1 MFSFVICFVV
11 VVVGFSLS
19 ISSLSVSGKIVPTRY
34 LWVGNIPLDMKRR
47 DLEHAFARYG
57 QIKTLDYANGDP
69 TAIVTYG
76 DSEDAVKARTKLVG
90 TLQLID
96 GQVIRHEGNVSP
108 SSRRGKQEH
117 HSTGQR
123 EKSLGSLLGFRFDY
137 LDRPTT
143 RRFVIVRPQ
152 YATTARQASPSPS
165 AHSQSRESSVASSA
179 RSSVESQRSRSPSS
193 EAEHTEKEETPFT
206 ESLKT
211 EAHSPSPTP
220 PPLVAI
226 KQRRSTERSLSPPPA
241 DLSPI
246 AGRSFYEPIGSY
258 LSPKD
263 TANVHNISSLMS
275 LCEELNLSATQNST
289 ALSTVYPVQFI
300 LKSHA
305 YDARMHFLAGSPT
318 LASVLLGQPGD
329 LVAAKTELKI
339 TQRLRLDQH
348 KLDDLERNLRASV
361 TTAMSNLNGHLSAS
375 SISLP
380 GRKPPTAANQTKFV
394 ILISSPKTLSSS
406 RSTRELIKS
415 EAATPPHGLL
425 PNGNDTTVEFKKE
438 KIDNHDDN
446 SDEEDETSLSRLIS
460 YLATYVSAYRFIRH
474 SQGSRHHLVWFFR
487 KEAAGVIS
495 IPFYPT
501 PLNGHMHTSK
511 QELAVLH
518 IFPPCGFTQSILKFI
533 CPSIRFGSGA
543 SPSRTTRA
551 VKDEHL
557 MLIIVHND

>member
-1 MFSFVICFVV
+1 
-11 VVVGFSLS
+11 
-19 ISSLSVSGKIVPTRY
+19 
-34 LWVGNIPLDMKRR
+34 MKRR

-69 TAIVTYG
+69 TAIITYG

-117 HSTGQR
+117 HVLRR
-123 EKSLGSLLGFRFDY
+123 ERSLGSLLGFRMDY
-137 LDRPTT
+137 LERPTT

-152 YATTARQASPSPS
+152 YATTARPASPSPS

-179 RSSVESQRSRSPSS
+179 RSSVESQRSS
-193 EAEHTEKEETPFT
+193 EAEHSEKDETPLT

-263 TANVHNISSLMS
+263 TANVHNISGLMA

-348 KLDDLERNLRASV
+348 KLDDLERNLRANV

-380 GRKPPTAANQTKFV
+380 GRKPLTAANQTKFV
-394 ILISSPKTLSSS
+394 ILISSPKTLPSG
-406 RSTRELIKS
+406 RPTRELIKS

-425 PNGNDTTVEFKKE
+425 PNGDDATVEFKKE

-460 YLATYVSAYRFIRH
+460 YLATYVSPHRFIRH
-474 SQGSRHHLVWFFR
+474 FQGSRHSL
-487 KEAAGVIS
+487 S
-495 IPFYPT
+495 
-501 PLNGHMHTSK
+501 S
-511 QELAVLH
+511 
-518 IFPPCGFTQSILKFI
+518 GF
-533 CPSIRFGSGA
+533 
-543 SPSRTTRA
+543 
-551 VKDEHL
+551 
-557 MLIIVHND
+557 